1 MEIGSFKISFLRP
14 PVCLET
20 KGTKMNRQ
28 IIITAVLSF
37 CILLSNGAQAKSEDN
52 TNVPTISLTKLDI
65 NNNSLNLVYEIRNDS
80 EDDVWIIA
88 GWCKSSDS
96 TFGMG
101 AGARIAEDGY
111 TLTIGARFKGTT
123 PGIGFQPVYGRF
135 VRLRPG
141 EGQSE
146 SIFMKLPAYPASQ
159 SGHVGQQEQGI
170 KHATRLAIELGYY
183 RGNLPERIHTTLKPH
198 ENVFPEDPSNTP
210 SSPNGFSG
218 LNERIN
224 SREDELLIYEDIS
237 PEFKSEEEQVIRTV
251 IKNLSIPYDEKGYYT
266 TKIKPPGLAS
276 YEKVEIQYKPSML
289 EYFFPYESQQRLLS
303 PDEIEYF
310 QSDTTI
316 VLNDKQDIHTVAIYI
331 PRTSYISKARASTTV
346 FRGIPVRYRSHAEV
360 VCYSKGKPFLSF
372 SICNDD
378 KIVIDGKYVIWF
390 EGLPSLMKL
399 TPQIQAIDLRMRC
412 AKNLKNQWYR
422 LRFHNL
428 LEALRQNDL
437 SIRNKKLYP
446 RPSKWCNDI
455 LRPFPAFGI
464 NAAGRLDSKPHIC
477 PSAGYG
483 KNHYAMNPNCKPDSP
498 SDFVLLFETKAGW
511 NQHGGPELFTFDNH
525 DPKGGCV
532 LLNDGT
538 VKFIRTPEELQQL
551 PWK

>member
-1 MEIGSFKISFLRP
+1 
-14 PVCLET
+14 
-20 KGTKMNRQ
+20 MNRQ
-28 IIITAVLSF
+28 IILITTLLF
-37 CILLSNGAQAKSEDN
+37 CIFSTTQTTAKS
-52 TNVPTISLTKLDI
+52 TNNSGVPTISVAKLDI
-65 NNNSLNLVYEIRNDS
+65 NEEALNLVYEIRNDS
-80 EDDVWIIA
+80 EDDAWILV
-88 GWCKSSDS
+88 GWHKSSDS
-96 TFGMG
+96 TFGMDVG
-101 AGARIAEDGY
+101 GPVSKEAH

-123 PGIGFQPVYGRF
+123 PGIGFQPVDGRF

-141 EGQSE
+141 DSQIE
-146 SIFMKLPAYPASQ
+146 SIFMTLPAYFRFQ
-159 SGHVGQQEQGI
+159 SEHAGQQEQVI

-183 RGNLPERIHTTLKPH
+183 RGNLPERILKTLKPP
-198 ENVFPEDPSNTP
+198 ENIFPENPNYTHV
-210 SSPNGFSG
+210 SPNGFSMY
-218 LNERIN
+218 NECLN

-251 IKNLSIPYDEKGYYT
+251 IENLSIPYDEKGSYT

-276 YEKVEIQYKPSML
+276 YEKVEIKYKPSML

-303 PDEIEYF
+303 PDEMEYL
-310 QSDTTI
+310 QSDKTI
-316 VLNDKQDIHTVAIYI
+316 VLNDKEDIHTVAIYI
-331 PRTSYISKARASTTV
+331 PRTSYISKARASTKV
-346 FRGIPVRYRSHAEV
+346 IVGIPVRYRSHAEIA
-360 VCYSKGKPFLSF
+360 CYSKGKPFLSF
-372 SICNDD
+372 SICNED
-378 KIVIDGKYVIWF
+378 KIVIDGKYLIWF
-390 EGLPSLMKL
+390 EGFQSLMKL

-446 RPSKWCNDI
+446 RPSEWCNDI

-477 PSAGYG
+477 PSAGRG

-498 SDFVLLFETKAGW
+498 ADMVLLFEARAGW
-511 NQHGGPELFTFDNH
+511 NLHGGPGLFTFDNH

-551 PWK
+551 RWK